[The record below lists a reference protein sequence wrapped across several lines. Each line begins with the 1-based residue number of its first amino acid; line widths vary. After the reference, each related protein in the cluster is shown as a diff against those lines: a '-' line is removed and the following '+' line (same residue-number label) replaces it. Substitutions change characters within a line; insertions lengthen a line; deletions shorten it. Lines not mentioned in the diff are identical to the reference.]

1 MSPTDTVSVYVVTP
15 TRNNLDELTRCLASL
30 QGQTVVPARVYVCSD
45 GSTDGTVE
53 ALEQSDREGP
63 AEIRVLTH
71 PENAHRGRPA
81 TRNLA
86 LAQLDSEYVW
96 YVDSD
101 MVLEP
106 DALERHLELVESQP
120 CLSQGQVV
128 YANARDN
135 AWAGYLDT
143 RAYHRLPDRGVVPF
157 TWFSAANALV
167 RTAHV
172 KAIGGFDARF
182 AGYGGEDFDF
192 AHRLTRHTGEPIIN
206 NRRAIA
212 TTVEDKSIEAAMS
225 QFEEYGA
232 GNLHLLEALHPE
244 MPRTFEL
251 ERLESSTLVDR
262 LFRAMLNRRLE
273 RVVDVAIRY
282 GPGRMRNQLLNYKVI
297 AAVWRGYGSVPLRSE
312 AG

>member
-1 MSPTDTVSVYVVTP
+1 MSTDSAGSATAVLP
-15 TRNNLDELTRCLASL
+15 TRNNLDELIRCVESLEAQTRP
-30 QGQTVVPARVYVCSD
+30 PARIVVCVD
-45 GSTDGTVE
+45 GSTDGTIE
-53 ALEQSDREGP
+53 HFAGLHA
-63 AEIRVLTH
+63 AEPIATDVLTH

-86 LAQLDSEYVW
+86 LEHVDSEYVW

-106 DALERHLELVESQP
+106 DALERHLELVESQL

-143 RAYHRLPDRGVVPF
+143 RAYHRLPDRSVVPF

-167 RTAHV
+167 RTDHV

-192 AHRLTRHTGEPIIN
+192 AYRLTRHTGEPIIN

-212 TTVEDKSIEAAMS
+212 TTVEDKSIAAAMS

-251 ERLESSTLVDR
+251 ERSESPALVDR

-273 RVVDVAIRY
+273 RVVDAAIHY
-282 GPGRMRNQLLNYKVI
+282 GPSRMRNQLLNYKVI
-297 AAVWRGYGSVPLRSE
+297 AAVWRGYRSVPQGSE